1 MRIECRHRLQ
11 LKEVCA
17 MQQIDP
23 LFYLRII
30 YDAGP
35 DVSVKFFIGETEI
48 FFVRFSG
55 KAVNGRLF
63 NKLLR

>member
-1 MRIECRHRLQ
+1 
-11 LKEVCA
+11 

-63 NKLLR
+63 NNLLR